1 MAQMELALK
10 QTAAALINIWETNKE
25 VKHQDQVRIFLEF
38 ALKDYRSLGKECIAE
53 VTSAYIQPL
62 FAVPPYLNPD
72 ARNVLERLKSQE
84 KLVALICNT
93 GTTPGTALRRLLQR
107 EGVAQHF
114 DCMLFSEEIGIR
126 KPDIRIF
133 RLAAEKLGI
142 SPNEGVHVGDNLK
155 CDVWGAQQAGFRA
168 IHLSSEEG
176 RDRLAE
182 SDPSSMVSWSRRLGD
197 QEKSRIKPDKVIPS
211 LGMAMNAIM
220 ELETGY

>member
-1 MAQMELALK
+1 
-10 QTAAALINIWETNKE
+10 
-25 VKHQDQVRIFLEF
+25 
-38 ALKDYRSLGKECIAE
+38 
-53 VTSAYIQPL
+53 
-62 FAVPPYLNPD
+62 
-72 ARNVLERLKSQE
+72 
-84 KLVALICNT
+84 
-93 GTTPGTALRRLLQR
+93 
-107 EGVAQHF
+107 
-114 DCMLFSEEIGIR
+114 MLFSEEIGIR